1 MVSINEK
8 TGDTIDAVT
17 PVSEAP
23 QRDSFDEKVSIDE
36 VARQLNA
43 TPEEVLEARE
53 LSRALSLEEVKESAE
68 RLVNQHGLDPNF
80 PAGALE
86 RLKEFLANDDAF
98 TNPDSH
104 SREISEAKIEVA
116 LLTNNSPYAEVRAV
130 VDPHD
135 DPSMPVATIR
145 AWTIGLFFVVFIAFI
160 NQLFSVRQPSIT
172 LRAEVV
178 QLLAYPVG
186 KAAEKWLPDI
196 GFTLFGIRHSLNPG
210 PFNKKEHMLISIMAS
225 VGKTLPSSKYIIFTQ
240 WMDRYF
246 GQKYAKPFSYQI
258 LLALSTNLMGFGL
271 AGLCRRFL
279 VYPSFCL
286 WPASLVTIALNS
298 SLHNEANHPVPGPF
312 KKIYNMS
319 RYRFFMAAFG
329 AMFVWFWFPDYIFGA
344 LSLFNWIAWI
354 APNNFTLAAITGV
367 NKGLGFNPIPTFDW
381 NVATHVVQP
390 LVVPFRVTLN
400 TFIGV
405 FLGGI
410 TIIGLYWTNAY
421 NTAYLPIN
429 SNLMYNHFGGSYNV
443 SKILD
448 GRGWLDEAKYQTYS
462 PVYLAASSIT
472 MYYYFFAVYAAT
484 VSYAILYHRHDIAL
498 GFRSLWC
505 SFRKEASS
513 DFKDVHTR
521 LMSNYS
527 EVPEWWYLILNLAAI
542 AFGVAAVAAWSTETS
557 VGVVF
562 FGIALALVFV
572 IPTGIIF
579 ATTGMEVEF
588 NVLAEFIGGAWEPGN
603 ALAMNFFKCFGYVTT
618 AHALD
623 FANDLK
629 LAHYLKIPQRHT
641 FAAQVVAVFVSA
653 FVCTG
658 VMNFQISNIPDLCST
673 NQKDRFTCPGVNTY
687 FTAAVLFGSLGAKKV
702 FGSGGIYTALLSAFP
717 VGFALPFIFYYF
729 QRKFPRTHWFAKIH
743 PVMILSGGI
752 SWSPY
757 NIAYMWPAVLPGWLS
772 MVYLRQRYLAFW
784 SKYNYVLSAA
794 FSTAIAIA
802 GVIIFFAVS
811 YHGFEINWWGNDSE
825 SGCESTACTLLKL
838 PKGEA
843 RRAKCDEARPACRR
857 CSITGK
863 VCDGYGGE
871 GGGGS
876 AARRPSLLLMQTS
889 SPPRCDTHAGL
900 AGLSSTGRLHFE
912 WFVNRTMSQLPGVFN
927 SPFWKT
933 MVLQS
938 SSTEPAIL
946 YAILALSAAHE
957 TASTETCIIKREPSS
972 SPPTDSQEHLSL
984 QYYNKSIYYLQKHL
998 RIPSTES
1005 IRIVLVVCTVYV
1017 CLEFMERRY
1026 KRGFVH
1032 FKHSLHLLESLL
1044 KSAAPSSSGDPVDEW
1059 FVDVIPRLDIQATLL
1074 TNEFYQGSGT
1084 KHSSIWPP
1092 LPQLFQ
1098 SIRDA
1103 SQSLDGL
1110 LVRAYQLQKDG
1121 AATGPAEDAADIFE
1135 LLATQQTLRN
1145 DLESWIQ
1152 AFDVFKA
1159 RTWNFVTDRERIAYG
1174 PLPIYHTMAYVI
1186 TNTSL
1191 NPGNELIFDLY
1202 TSHFASVV
1210 SSARSTLDAA
1220 SSTSLPTPA
1229 ADSSPEDCKHQTEHA
1244 FETGLVPPL
1253 FFTAVKC
1260 RVPRI
1265 RRQSLE
1271 LLLASQRQEGI
1282 WDAVLSAR
1290 IAKEVMILEER
1301 GLYEGDI
1308 DEKRESPDFVI
1319 PILPGPP
1326 RIHKLWIELP
1336 EEPPGDILLSIQRI
1350 LPGGK
1355 RETLARKF
1363 HAENGFWTSIPLTLR
1378 VAKATELAK

>member
-1 MVSINEK
+1 MGTLNEK
-8 TGDTIDAVT
+8 TGDTIDVVT
-17 PVSEAP
+17 PADANL
-23 QRDSFDEKVSIDE
+23 QRESFDEKVSIDD

-53 LSRALSLEEVKESAE
+53 LSRSLSLEEARSSAE
-68 RLVNQHGLDPNF
+68 RLVQQHGLDPNF

-86 RLKEFLANDDAF
+86 RLKEFLANEDILA
-98 TNPDSH
+98 NPDSH
-104 SREISEAKIEVA
+104 SREISEAKIEVS
-116 LLTNNSPYAEVRAV
+116 LLTSNSPYAEVRAV

-135 DPSMPVATIR
+135 DASMPVATIR

-186 KAAEKWLPDI
+186 KAAEKWLPDV
-196 GFTLFGIRHSLNPG
+196 GFTLFGVRHSLNPG

-225 VGKTLPSSKYIIFTQ
+225 VGKTLPSSRYIIFTQ

-246 GQKYAKPFSYQI
+246 GQKYAKSFSYQI

-319 RYRFFMAAFG
+319 RYRLFMVAFA

-354 APNNFTLAAITGV
+354 APNNFTLTAITGV

-390 LVVPFRVTLN
+390 LVVPFRVTFN

-448 GRGWLDEAKYQTYS
+448 GRGWLNETKYQAYS

-498 GFRSLWC
+498 GFRSLWR
-505 SFRKEASS
+505 SFKKEAST

-521 LMSNYS
+521 LMSNYP

-542 AFGVAAVAAWSTETS
+542 AFGVAAVAAWPTETS

-687 FTAAVLFGSLGAKKV
+687 FTAAVLFGSLGARKV

-802 GVIIFFAVS
+802 GVIIFFA
-811 YHGFEINWWGNDSE
+811 
-825 SGCESTACTLLKL
+825 
-838 PKGEA
+838 
-843 RRAKCDEARPACRR
+843 
-857 CSITGK
+857 
-863 VCDGYGGE
+863 
-871 GGGGS
+871 
-876 AARRPSLLLMQTS
+876 
-889 SPPRCDTHAGL
+889 
-900 AGLSSTGRLHFE
+900 
-912 WFVNRTMSQLPGVFN
+912 WFVSRTTNQLPGVFN

-933 MVLQS
+933 LVLQA

-946 YAILALSAAHE
+946 YAILALGAAHE
-957 TASTETCIIKREPSS
+957 TSNIDACIVKREPSS
-972 SPPTDSQEHLSL
+972 PETADQQEHLSL
-984 QYYNKSIYYLQKHL
+984 QYYNKSIYHLQKHL
-998 RIPSTES
+998 RTPSTES
-1005 IRIVLVVCTVYV
+1005 IRVVLVVCTVYI
-1017 CLEFMERRY
+1017 CMEFMQKRY
-1026 KRGFVH
+1026 KTGFLH
-1032 FKHSLHLLESLL
+1032 FRHSLQLLGSLL
-1044 KSAAPSSSGDPVDEW
+1044 RSSAPTSSCDPADDW

-1074 TNEFYQGSGT
+1074 TNEFYQGAGT
-1084 KHSSIWPP
+1084 KHTSSIWPP
-1092 LPQLFQ
+1092 MPRLFQ
-1098 SIRDA
+1098 SVRDA

-1110 LVRAYQLQKDG
+1110 LFRAYQLQKDG
-1121 AATGPAEDAADIFE
+1121 AAAGPAEDAADIFE
-1135 LLATQQTLRN
+1135 LLATQQSLRN
-1145 DLESWIQ
+1145 ELELWIQ
-1152 AFDVFKA
+1152 AFEIFKA
-1159 RTWNFVTDRERIAYG
+1159 RTWNFVIDRERLAYG
-1174 PLPIYHTMAYVI
+1174 PLPIYHTMAYII

-1210 SSARSTLDAA
+1210 ASARQLIEATSSATML
-1220 SSTSLPTPA
+1220 TPA
-1229 ADSSPEDCKHQTEHA
+1229 AESSPENYTHQAEHA
-1244 FETGLVPPL
+1244 SDTGLVPPL

-1265 RRQSLE
+1265 RRQALE

-1282 WDAVLSAR
+1282 WDAILSAR
-1290 IAKEVMILEER
+1290 IAKEVMVLEER
-1301 GLYEGDI
+1301 GLYEGDV
-1308 DEKRESPDFVI
+1308 DEKRASPDFVI
-1319 PILPGPP
+1319 PVLPGPP
-1326 RIHKLWIELP
+1326 RIHKLWIEVP
-1336 EEPPGDILLSIQRI
+1336 EEPRGDILLSIQRI
-1350 LPGGK
+1350 FPEGK
-1355 RETLARKF
+1355 RETLGRRF
-1363 HAENGFWTSIPLTLR
+1363 HAEHDYWTSVPVTLR
-1378 VAKATELAK
+1378 VAKVTEQAK